1 MADSLALGNGV
12 TVTVT
17 SGDTEVLTGAVSG
30 LMVVLSDA
38 PSVLTTFS
46 VRVADSDAW
55 VGVSVWRYR
64 GNDETVSATL
74 YTGPFSGGHRAPLLD
89 AGLVPA

>member
-12 TVTVT
+12 TVTIT
-17 SGDTEVLTGAVSG
+17 SGTTDVLTGTVSG

-38 PSVLTTFS
+38 PSVLVTFS

-55 VGVSVWRYR
+55 VGVSIWRYR
-64 GNDETVSATL
+64 GADETVSATL
-74 YTGPFSGGHRAPLLD
+74 FTGAATNGHKAPIAN
-89 AGLVPA
+89 AGVVSA